1 MTHILVL
8 IQKLN
13 FKRVKLMKQEH
24 AMTIAAL
31 FCIIAIQ
38 MLPETIASMIMIFPV
53 RYYTKKFSEKPSV
66 KIEISNLK

>member
-13 FKRVKLMKQEH
+13 FKRVQLRKQEH
-24 AMTIAAL
+24 AMTIAVL

-38 MLPETIASMIMIFPV
+38 MLPETIALTIMTFPV
-53 RYYTKKFSEKPSV
+53 RYFT
-66 KIEISNLK
+66 IIAEISKFESQ